1 MANHTVGKRCIKQ
14 IKIFFPANKIFSIE
28 KYGGTNS
35 ENFHFCITWWIL
47 IWKIENCRNNP
58 LSQFSRDVDEK
69 WHVNVTFAWE
79 DCMLVQF
86 LFKLR
91 YFLQKSYLDRLKL
104 SFWEANQIHVSV
116 PTKRI
121 YNFFSFPEK
130 EFWIEIKVKKKNETE
145 PPVENYLKL
154 NDNE

>member
-1 MANHTVGKRCIKQ
+1 MWTKSDTLMWLLHEKTVCSYNFYLNYD
-14 IKIFFPANKIFSIE
+14 IFCKS
-28 KYGGTNS
+28 
-35 ENFHFCITWWIL
+35 L
-47 IWKIENCRNNP
+47 IWIVLNY
-58 LSQFSRDVDEK
+58 LS
-69 WHVNVTFAWE
+69 T
-79 DCMLVQF
+79 
-86 LFKLR
+86 
-91 YFLQKSYLDRLKL
+91 
-104 SFWEANQIHVSV
+104 EANQIHVSV

>member
-69 WHVNVTFAWE
+69 WHVNVTFARE

-104 SFWEANQIHVSV
+104 SFYRGQSNTRVCCYKTNLQFFLVSR
-116 PTKRI
+116 KRI
-121 YNFFSFPEK
+121 
-130 EFWIEIKVKKKNETE
+130 
-145 PPVENYLKL
+145 L
-154 NDNE
+154 NRN